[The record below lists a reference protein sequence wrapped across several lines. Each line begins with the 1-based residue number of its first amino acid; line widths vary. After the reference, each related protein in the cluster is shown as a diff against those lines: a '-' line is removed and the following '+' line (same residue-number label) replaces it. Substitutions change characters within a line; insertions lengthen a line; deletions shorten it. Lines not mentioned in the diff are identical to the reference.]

1 MLDGP
6 VVVKDNAL
14 DRTSAWANTFLE
26 RDHNTRRDLPP
37 GGHDAAG

>member
-14 DRTSAWANTFLE
+14 DRTSAWGNTFLH
-26 RDHNTRRDLPP
+26 RDHNTR
-37 GGHDAAG
+37 GGP